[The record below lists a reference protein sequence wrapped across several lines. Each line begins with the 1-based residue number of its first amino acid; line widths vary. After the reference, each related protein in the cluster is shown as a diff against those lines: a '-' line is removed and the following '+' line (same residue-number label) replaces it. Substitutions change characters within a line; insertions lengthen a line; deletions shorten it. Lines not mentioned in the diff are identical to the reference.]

1 MTGTCYAQLTHM
13 LNPCP
18 ILHCAPTHDTSN
30 WMLHLAA
37 VLKRLLKGVWRGN
50 SCCVPAVVQLQSVA
64 SSPASL
70 NTWQGGDSGQTWAG
84 LAGQGRQAALQ
95 AQAQALAL
103 QLSLA
108 GGLDPSQV
116 LIYPF
121 ACDTLLCLA
130 HEDAQCA
137 APLIQCT
144 AVTLCV

>member
-1 MTGTCYAQLTHM
+1 MC
-13 LNPCP
+13 
-18 ILHCAPTHDTSN
+18 
-30 WMLHLAA
+30 
-37 VLKRLLKGVWRGN
+37 LL
-50 SCCVPAVVQLQSVA
+50 CVQLQSVA

-121 ACDTLLCLA
+121 ACGHCYVWHMRTSMCCTSEV
-130 HEDAQCA
+130 HSCTFVYSK
-137 APLIQCT
+137 PLFS
-144 AVTLCV
+144 